1 MWAAYPEHGGASW
14 HAGSGAVFPLES
26 NRLRPAGWTSADAAG
41 LPVLPG
47 LVLASEVRAGAVD
60 HAIRV
65 TVPCTDNRYIWP
77 ARHEAGQPDPSCPP
91 MGLRLRLKA
100 TVAIGQ
106 FPPMD
111 RVILQA
117 LKSYGM
123 IVADNGSPWYISGA
137 GNNYWDNDVLHELTG
152 ITGQDFQVVDES
164 CLEVSPN
171 SGAADLAHC

>member
-1 MWAAYPEHGGASW
+1 M
-14 HAGSGAVFPLES
+14 AVLS
-26 NRLRPAGWTSADAAG
+26 T
-41 LPVLPG
+41 
-47 LVLASEVRAGAVD
+47 
-60 HAIRV
+60 
-65 TVPCTDNRYIWP
+65 C
-77 ARHEAGQPDPSCPP
+77 C
-91 MGLRLRLKA
+91 
-100 TVAIGQ
+100 IGQ

-137 GNNYWDNDVLHELTG
+137 GSNYWDNDVLHELTG
-152 ITGQDFQVVDES
+152 ITGQDFQVIDES